1 MRRHLRDILA
11 AAAATAACASAQATA
26 SATYVFS
33 GPGADP
39 SIILGTTTDYSSFDV
54 PGGVGF
60 TLDSSG
66 AVFGLTNVAI
76 SLHPGQS
83 VDYYYDYTIILHD
96 DGLPADRSWGFCV
109 PLSPGSNCGPVA
121 TGNEIAFVQLVAG
134 FVDGRS
140 ANPFLSIQGDGV
152 RLSTDGGSFADGLT
166 QSDRLHVHAEAAS
179 APFDT
184 VYSSAF
190 TVYAFAAVD
199 ASPLSPIPEPATYAL
214 LLAGLGVLGLKAR
227 RRSHG

>member
-11 AAAATAACASAQATA
+11 VAAATAACASAQATA

-66 AVFGLTNVAI
+66 AVFGLTNVGF
-76 SLHPGQS
+76 SLRAGQS
-83 VDYYYDYTIILHD
+83 IDYYYDYTITLRD
-96 DGLPADRSWGFCV
+96 DGLPADRSWGFCA
-109 PLSPGSNCGPVA
+109 PLSPGSNCGPAA

-140 ANPFLSIQGDGV
+140 ANPFLTISGDAV
-152 RLSTDGGSFADGLT
+152 TLSTDGGSFADGVT
-166 QSDRLHVHAEAAS
+166 QSGRLHVRAEATS
-179 APFDT
+179 APFEAS
-184 VYSSAF
+184 YSSAF

-214 LLAGLGVLGLKAR
+214 LLAGLGVLGLKGR
-227 RRSHG
+227 RRSHA